1 MIVKTRGMYF
11 IKAERATNPTLRETV
26 GGSGG
31 QVRPEN
37 FVENSGDEVSK
48 FMLSAMES
56 DASYST
62 FSNESN
68 SADEEMDPVKKLS
81 DVFPTTEINEKS
93 GIKKVYLQKHCL
105 SLHALAKDRQK
116 KDNHNMIER
125 RRRFNINDRIKELGT
140 LLPRQND
147 PYYELVRDLRHN
159 KGTILRASVAYLR
172 CLKKDAARVPDMEQK
187 QLLLEIQNRNLQRKV
202 NELENKLQKCGV
214 PVISHTST
222 DSSPLEELTLSFKS
236 EPSTV
241 FLNEKNGSTPPT
253 SPSSSGTSPHRSYDD
268 LIDEDGLVGSND
280 ALLCTSQDPLLSSSQ
295 EFYMTY

>member
-1 MIVKTRGMYF
+1 MLST
-11 IKAERATNPTLRETV
+11 ENS
-26 GGSGG
+26 SG
-31 QVRPEN
+31 QDRPDDVTE
-37 FVENSGDEVSK
+37 ESGDEVTK
-48 FMLSAMES
+48 FLQTAMES
-56 DASYST
+56 DTSYSN

-68 SADEEMDPVKKLS
+68 SADEEILPVEKLS
-81 DVFPTTEINEKS
+81 NVFPTTTIKEKS
-93 GIKKVYLQKHCL
+93 NIKKVYLQKHCL

-172 CLKKDAARVPDMEQK
+172 CLKKDAERVPDLEQK
-187 QLLLEIQNRNLQRKV
+187 QLLLEIQNRNLLRKV
-202 NELENKLQKCGV
+202 QELETKLRSGGV
-214 PVISHTST
+214 PVVSHASSD
-222 DSSPLEELTLSFKS
+222 DSQIEELTLSFKS
-236 EPSTV
+236 EPVSG
-241 FLNEKNGSTPPT
+241 FLSEKNGSTPPT
-253 SPSSSGTSPHRSYDD
+253 SPSSGGTSPHRNYDD
-268 LIDEDGLVGSND
+268 LIDEDGLVNAND

>member
-1 MIVKTRGMYF
+1 
-11 IKAERATNPTLRETV
+11 
-26 GGSGG
+26 
-31 QVRPEN
+31 
-37 FVENSGDEVSK
+37 
-48 FMLSAMES
+48 MES
-56 DASYST
+56 DASYSN

-68 SADEEMDPVKKLS
+68 SADEEILPVENLS
-81 DVFPTTEINEKS
+81 DVYPTVSINEKTN
-93 GIKKVYLQKHCL
+93 IKKVYLQKHCL

-187 QLLLEIQNRNLQRKV
+187 QLLLEIQNKNLLRKV
-202 NELENKLQKCGV
+202 QELETKLQTRGV
-214 PVISHTST
+214 PVISHAST
-222 DSSPLEELTLSFKS
+222 HNSELEELTLSFKS
-236 EPSTV
+236 HPVSG
-241 FLNEKNGSTPPT
+241 FLSEKNGSTPPT
-253 SPSSSGTSPHRSYDD
+253 SPSSGGTSPHRNYDD
-268 LIDEDGLVGSND
+268 LIDEDALVNTND

-295 EFYMTY
+295 ELYLTY